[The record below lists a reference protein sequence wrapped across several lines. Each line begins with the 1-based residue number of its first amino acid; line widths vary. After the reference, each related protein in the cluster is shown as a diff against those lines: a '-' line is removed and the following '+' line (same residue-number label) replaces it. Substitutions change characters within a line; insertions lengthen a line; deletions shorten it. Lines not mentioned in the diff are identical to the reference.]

1 MNGSHNGPAVS
12 VPPTRSTGTEAA
24 VLILSEVEKLAAER
38 RAIAED
44 VLSQARDFEQLLA
57 NERHSIATLV
67 AAVDA
72 AHADE
77 REATTVAQVAQTKLR
92 ELEVAATQARDE
104 LRTAQQ
110 VMAQRRDARLRA
122 ESDVTEIQARI
133 EQLSGQ
139 NGLSADAIKRIVER
153 RMADRIRERAGD
165 GLT

>member
-1 MNGSHNGPAVS
+1 MKESQNGAIAS
-12 VPPTRSTGTEAA
+12 VPSTRSTGTEAA

-44 VLSQARDFEQLLA
+44 VLSQACHFEELLA
-57 NERHSIATLV
+57 NERQSIATLL

-72 AHADE
+72 AHDEE
-77 REATTVAQVAQTKLR
+77 REATRLTQVAQTKLR
-92 ELEVAATQARDE
+92 ELEAAATQAREE
-104 LRTAQQ
+104 LRAAQQ
-110 VMAQRRDARLRA
+110 AMAQRRDARLRA
-122 ESDVTEIQARI
+122 ERDVTEIQGRI

-165 GLT
+165 GVT